1 MAASLRR
8 DTNSGP
14 CHLLSV
20 RKHNLGM
27 TDKSLILCQIVVFF
41 FHAIHGRCRYI
52 PLPALSSSVA
62 MLPNV
67 IGGGILVALS
77 FAVLDFLGSIL
88 KGQLGVEVDQKF
100 ISTLDNMDKQGEQ
113 EV

>member
-1 MAASLRR
+1 
-8 DTNSGP
+8 
-14 CHLLSV
+14 
-20 RKHNLGM
+20 
-27 TDKSLILCQIVVFF
+27 
-41 FHAIHGRCRYI
+41 
-52 PLPALSSSVA
+52 

-88 KGQLGVEVDQKF
+88 KGQLGVKVDQKF
-100 ISTLDNMDKQGEQ
+100 ISTLDNMDKQAEQ